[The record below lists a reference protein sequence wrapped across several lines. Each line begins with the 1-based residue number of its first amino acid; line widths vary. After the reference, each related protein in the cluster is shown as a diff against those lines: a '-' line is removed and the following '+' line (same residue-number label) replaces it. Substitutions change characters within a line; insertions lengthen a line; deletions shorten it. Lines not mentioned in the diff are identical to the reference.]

1 MRALVDGLPLR
12 VAGKSDCSSLPITST
27 FTWVF
32 CVVFATWDTTVRLA
46 IRGLDGYPQFCLDT
60 LRTHVR
66 GVLTRNPEWQS
77 ALAGF
82 QVEGAW
88 MVGAWEDVQDLVHR
102 TTARTSSIV
111 LARVLLAMRSKDA
124 AAILSSLSV
133 ARSVLGTPITA
144 AGAKGYRRSY
154 EAVLDLHLTHE
165 LELIYNALTSLPV
178 GSQGHSQL
186 RQRTVTQ
193 LNTSL
198 SARLDATL
206 PTFRTREPVL
216 SMRRTAFALM

>member
-1 MRALVDGLPLR
+1 
-12 VAGKSDCSSLPITST
+12 
-27 FTWVF
+27 
-32 CVVFATWDTTVRLA
+32 
-46 IRGLDGYPQFCLDT
+46 
-60 LRTHVR
+60 
-66 GVLTRNPEWQS
+66 
-77 ALAGF
+77 
-82 QVEGAW
+82 
-88 MVGAWEDVQDLVHR
+88 
-102 TTARTSSIV
+102 
-111 LARVLLAMRSKDA
+111 MRSKDA